1 VKHKLNKSN
10 KILLSAGLSAALL
23 LPVTGAYSS
32 VIEASTM
39 KSGVTFCGGNHFTRA
54 GGTERSF
61 TVYQMRNYSGNKTI
75 KIDSV
80 RVYDGQGSTLYNFP
94 GANPFPGSFKTIIG
108 PRAASTLNTASFMS
122 ANPQHP
128 RPITIQINWTYKD
141 GQRGIPLF
149 TGVVRHF
156 KSTSNN
162 ASRASFSAASNCFVR
177 AN

>member
-1 VKHKLNKSN
+1 MKHKLKRTPG
-10 KILLSAGLSAALL
+10 ILLSAGLTTALL
-23 LPVTGAYSS
+23 LSVTGAHSS
-32 VIEASTM
+32 VIEAGTM

-61 TVYQMRNYSGNKTI
+61 TVYQMRNYSAKTI
-75 KIDSV
+75 KIDNI
-80 RVYDGQGSTLYNFP
+80 RVYDARGSVLYSFP
-94 GANPFPGSFKTIIG
+94 GANPFPASFRTVIG
-108 PRAASTLNTASFMS
+108 PRAASTLNTASFMP

-128 RPITIQINWTYKD
+128 RPLTVQINWTYQD
-141 GQRGIPLF
+141 GKRGIPLF

-162 ASRASFSAASNCFVR
+162 ASRASFSTASNCFVR